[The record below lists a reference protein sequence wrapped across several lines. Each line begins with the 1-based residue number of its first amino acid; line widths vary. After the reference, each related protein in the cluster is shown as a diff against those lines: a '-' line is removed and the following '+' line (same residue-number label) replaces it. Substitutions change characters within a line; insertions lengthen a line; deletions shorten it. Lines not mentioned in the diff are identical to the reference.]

1 MSDVY
6 LLTAPVLLLGIVA
19 LLRFVGCQFTP
30 PSPPVA
36 PTTLSATPGSSEVT
50 LNWTENEKDTEG
62 YSYQINRSNDGLP
75 ATVVDTVTYVGTPGP
90 NSSTL
95 YSYTDNSGLTNGITY
110 TYTVTLFVYGNN
122 YGTTNAV
129 AVTPTLFTNRPSG
142 SVLDTG
148 NLLATDLIGLYLM
161 NGGAAESMQGMPAQD
176 VNLVDGVTANQN
188 GAAPPTWQ
196 AADPSIQFNGGASLN
211 SYLDAGVDALF
222 HDMPTSMITIVAKV
236 FVTAVANG
244 GICEKNDDKPPNS
257 DSGFIFVLTNT
268 GALHVK
274 VELSTQSMVLETN
287 GGVVTAGQWM
297 QLAFTWDGTQYNAV
311 TQTAPSAA
319 AAIFVNQT
327 NQVNNLNAVAT
338 HNGTGTL
345 DTTRISNTRSFRI
358 GNAAYDFAGSLN
370 GRIAY
375 MAVYK
380 GRILTTTEMAMLDA
394 TLPIKAA

>member
-19 LLRFVGCQFTP
+19 LLRFVGCQFTAP
-30 PSPPVA
+30 APPVA
-36 PTTLSATPGSSEVT
+36 PTALSAKPGNREVT

-90 NSSTL
+90 NGSTL
-95 YSYTDNSGLTNGITY
+95 YSYPDNSGLTNGITY
-110 TYTVTLFVYGNN
+110 TYTVTLFVYGKN

-129 AVTPTLFTNRPSG
+129 AVTPTLFTNRPPG
-142 SVLDTG
+142 SVLDTA
-148 NLLATDLIGLYLM
+148 NPLSTDLIGLYLM
-161 NGGAAESMQGMPAQD
+161 NGAVEAMQGRPALD
-176 VNLVDGVTANQN
+176 RNLVDGTTASPVGN
-188 GAAPPTWQ
+188 APPTWQ
-196 AADPSIQFNGGASLN
+196 VADPSIQFNGGASLN
-211 SYLDAGVDALF
+211 SYLDAGVDTLF
-222 HDMPTSMITIVAKV
+222 NDMPTSMIAIVASV
-236 FVTAVANG
+236 FVTALSNG

-257 DSGFIFVLTNT
+257 DSGFIFALTNT

-287 GGVVTAGQWM
+287 NVVTAGQWM
-297 QLAFTWDGTQYNAV
+297 QLAFMWDGTQYNAG

-327 NQVNNLNAVAT
+327 NQVSNLNAGAT
-338 HNGTGTL
+338 RDGHGTL

-375 MAVYK
+375 IAVYK
-380 GRILTTTEMAMLDA
+380 GRILTTAELAALETQ
-394 TLPIKAA
+394 LPIKAG

>member
-1 MSDVY
+1 MIDPY
-6 LLTAPVLLLGIVA
+6 LITAPILLLGIVA
-19 LLRFVGCQFTP
+19 LLRFVGCGFSPRVITTP
-30 PSPPVA
+30 SNLTA
-36 PTTLSATPGSSEVT
+36 QPGNAEVT
-50 LNWTENEKDTEG
+50 LSWTEIDTDTMG
-62 YSYQINRSNDGLP
+62 YSYQINRVNDDLP
-75 ATVVDTVTYVGTPGP
+75 SITLGPTTDTSFVDNTA
-90 NSSTL
+90 
-95 YSYTDNSGLTNGITY
+95 TNGITY
-110 TYTVTLFVYGNN
+110 TYSVTLFLSGSNE
-122 YGTTNAV
+122 GTSNEVTA
-129 AVTPTLFTNRPSG
+129 TPTLFTNRPSG
-142 SVLDTG
+142 SVLDKG
-148 NLLATDLIGLYLM
+148 NPLATNLIGLYLM
-161 NGGAAESMQGMPAQD
+161 NGGTAESKQGMPAQD

-196 AADPSIQFNGGASLN
+196 VADPSIQFNGGASLN

-380 GRILTTTEMAMLDA
+380 GRILTTTEMATLDA
-394 TLPIKAA
+394 TLPIKAAST